1 LISLSYKFIKDEW
14 LKIAILAPSH
24 FYSKYEYSV
33 YDRSMSKNKQSV
45 SSQRWLK
52 EHFDD
57 KFVQKAQK
65 LGMRSRAGFKIE
77 EIQQKD
83 DLIKSAMT
91 VVDLGA
97 APGGWSQYVAKVVG
111 EDGLVIACDILP
123 MDSLAGVSFLQ
134 GDFREENVLNEL
146 LNKIGGKNVDIV
158 MSDMAPNMSG
168 NDAID
173 QAKSMYLVELSLDMC
188 HQVLKKNGSFVVKVF
203 MGEGFE
209 SFMKDIQNAFK
220 TVKTRKPES
229 SRARSREVYLVATGY
244 KL

>member
-1 LISLSYKFIKDEW
+1 
-14 LKIAILAPSH
+14 
-24 FYSKYEYSV
+24 
-33 YDRSMSKNKQSV
+33 MSKNKQSV

-57 KFVQKAQK
+57 KFVQQAQK
-65 LGMRSRAGFKIE
+65 QGLRSRAGFKIE

-83 DLIKSAMT
+83 GLIKPSMT
-91 VVDLGA
+91 IVDLGA
-97 APGGWSQYVAKVVG
+97 APGGWSQYATKVVG
-111 EDGLVIACDILP
+111 CDGLVIACDILP
-123 MDSLAGVSFLQ
+123 MDPLAGVLFLQ

-146 LNKIGGKNVDIV
+146 LNKIGGKNVDVV

-173 QAKSMYLVELSLDMC
+173 QAKSMYLGELALDMC
-188 HQVLKKNGSFVVKVF
+188 HQVLKKNGSFVIKVF

-209 SFMKDIQNAFK
+209 AFMKELQKSFK
-220 TVKTRKPES
+220 TLKTRKPES

>member
-1 LISLSYKFIKDEW
+1 MKT
-14 LKIAILAPSH
+14 AILAPSH
-24 FYSKYEYSV
+24 IYSKFEYSV
-33 YDRSMSKNKQSV
+33 FDRSMSKNKQSV

-65 LGMRSRAGFKIE
+65 QGLRSRAGFKIE

-83 DLIKSAMT
+83 GLIKPSMT

-97 APGGWSQYVAKVVG
+97 APGGWSQYVTKVVG

-123 MDSLAGVSFLQ
+123 MDPLAGVSFLQ

-173 QAKSMYLVELSLDMC
+173 QAKSMYLGELALDMC
-188 HQVLKKNGSFVVKVF
+188 HQVLKKDGSFVIKVF

-209 SFMKDIQNAFK
+209 LFMKELQKAFK
-220 TVKTRKPES
+220 KVKTRKPES